1 MNNGQMSYTGY
12 GTPPQ
17 SAYYLPPVNPSAAPK
32 KQLRLLSAA
41 AGLCII
47 GFYILQVAVFTVI
60 DLLGLTGA
68 YNDNLLFQNSV
79 GSVISILCLF
89 GPFLVAML
97 LMKKQQKRILD
108 CFGKPFAKSLL
119 WLAVPAGFAICMAG
133 NIATGWF
140 ITLVEGAGVTL
151 TAPEAAVPSDPAGMA
166 FHIVQIAVVP
176 ALIEE
181 FALRGVVMQPLRRYG
196 DTFAVIASSVI
207 FAMMHGNLIQAP
219 FALIAGI
226 GLGYFVI
233 STGSIWTGVII
244 HFLNNLFSVIISLV
258 QSNTGQSVDFAYTLT
273 LSVSLVAGLGCVVAY
288 RFAGS
293 RYRFRRT
300 ALPLS
305 LGQKTAAYAFTVPMI
320 IAAGLIAWTTHYY
333 VSFGG

>member
-1 MNNGQMSYTGY
+1 MSNSQIPYAGY
-12 GTPPQ
+12 GPPLHTVY
-17 SAYYLPPVNPSAAPK
+17 SAPPVQPEEAPK
-32 KQLRLLSAA
+32 KELRRLSAA
-41 AGLCII
+41 AGLSII
-47 GFYILQVAVFTVI
+47 AFYILQVAVFSVI
-60 DLLGLTGA
+60 ELLGLTDA
-68 YNDNLLFQNSV
+68 YNDNLLFQNSI
-79 GSVISILCLF
+79 GSVISIVCLF
-89 GPFLVAML
+89 GPFFAAML
-97 LMKKQQKRILD
+97 LMKKQQRRILD

-119 WLAVPAGFAICMAG
+119 WLAVPAGFAVCMAG

-140 ITLVEGAGVTL
+140 ITLVQGAGVTL
-151 TAPEAAVPSDPAGMA
+151 TAPEGAVPGDPAGIA
-166 FHIVQIAVVP
+166 FYIVQIAVVP

-196 DTFAVIASSVI
+196 DTFAVVASAVI
-207 FAMMHGNLIQAP
+207 FALMHGNLIQAP

-244 HFLNNLFSVIISLV
+244 HFLNNLFSVIISVV

-273 LSVSLVAGLGCVVAY
+273 LSVSLVLGLGCVVAY

-293 RYRFRRT
+293 RYRFRRSV
-300 ALPLS
+300 LPLS

>member
-1 MNNGQMSYTGY
+1 MNNSQIPYTGY
-12 GTPPQ
+12 GTSPQ
-17 SAYYLPPVNPSAAPK
+17 NAYFPPPVNPSTAPK
-32 KQLRLLSAA
+32 KDLRRLSAA
-41 AGLCII
+41 AGLCIMA
-47 GFYILQVAVFTVI
+47 FYILQVAVFTVI
-60 DLLGLTGA
+60 EVFGLTGA
-68 YNDNLLFQNSV
+68 YNDNLLFQNAIN
-79 GSVISILCLF
+79 SVISIICLF

-97 LMKKQQKRILD
+97 VMKKQQKRILA
-108 CFGKPFAKSLL
+108 CFGPPYANSLL

-151 TAPEAAVPSDPAGMA
+151 TAPAAAVPGDPAGIA
-166 FHIVQIAVVP
+166 FHIIQIAVVP

-196 DTFAVIASSVI
+196 DTFAVIASSII
-207 FAMMHGNLIQAP
+207 FALMHGNLIQAP

-244 HFLNNLFSVIISLV
+244 HFLNNLFSVIITLV
-258 QSNTGQSVDFAYTLT
+258 QSNTEQSVDFAYTLT
-273 LSVSLVAGLGCVVAY
+273 LSIALVVGLGCVVAY

-300 ALPLS
+300 VLPLR
-305 LGQKTAAYAFTVPMI
+305 LGQKTAAYAFTVPMV

>member
-1 MNNGQMSYTGY
+1 MDNNQMPYAGF
-12 GTPPQ
+12 GAVPPPY
-17 SAYYLPPVNPSAAPK
+17 AAPAPPNRSAAPK
-32 KQLRLLSAA
+32 KELRVLSAA
-41 AGLCII
+41 TGLCII
-47 GFYILQVAVFTVI
+47 AFYILQVAVFSVI
-60 DLLGLTGA
+60 DVFGLTDE
-68 YNDNLLFQNSV
+68 YYDNLLFQNAI

-89 GPFLVAML
+89 GPFLVAMI
-97 LMKKQQKRILD
+97 LMKKQQRRILD
-108 CFGKPFAKSLL
+108 CFGKPFAGSLL

-151 TAPEAAVPSDPAGMA
+151 TAPESAVPGDPAGIA

-196 DTFAVIASSVI
+196 DTFAVIASSII
-207 FAMMHGNLIQAP
+207 FALMHGNLIQAP

-258 QSNTGQSVDFAYTLT
+258 QSNTEQSVDFAYTLA
-273 LSVSLVAGLGCVVAY
+273 LSISLVVGLGCVVAY

-300 ALPLS
+300 TLPLRA
-305 LGQKTAAYAFTVPMI
+305 GPKTAAYAFTIPMV

>member
-1 MNNGQMSYTGY
+1 MTDNFFDRGAD
-12 GTPPQ
+12 PQ
-17 SAYYLPPVNPSAAPK
+17 PFGAPAPSNPAAWPK

-41 AGLCII
+41 TGLCII
-47 GFYILQVAVFTVI
+47 AFYILQVAVFSLI
-60 DLLGLTGA
+60 EALGLSGE
-68 YNDNLLFQNSV
+68 YYDNLLFQNSV

-89 GPFLVAML
+89 GPFLAAML
-97 LMKKQQKRILD
+97 LMKSQQRRILD
-108 CFGKPFAKSLL
+108 CFGKPFAGGLL
-119 WLAVPAGFAICMAG
+119 WLAVPAGFAVCMAG
-133 NIATGWF
+133 NVATGWF
-140 ITLVEGAGVTL
+140 ISLAERVGVTL
-151 TAPEAAVPSDPAGMA
+151 TAPEAAVPGDPAGIA

-196 DTFAVIASSVI
+196 DAFAVIASSVI
-207 FAMMHGNLIQAP
+207 FALMHGNLIQAP

-244 HFLNNLFSVIISLV
+244 HFLNNLFSVVISLV
-258 QSNTGQSVDFAYTLT
+258 QSNTGQSADFAYTLT

-288 RFAGS
+288 RFADS

-300 ALPLS
+300 SLPLS
-305 LGQKTAAYAFTVPMI
+305 TGQKAAAYAFTVPMLV
-320 IAAGLIAWTTHYY
+320 AAGLIAWTTHYY